1 MWQPHTLR
9 KSTSTTTL
17 RAEFEHLQS
26 TLDSI
31 GDGVITIDMH
41 QRITSINRTAQQ
53 LTGWHKDDALAKP
66 LDQVFRLVN
75 AQTRQPVA
83 SPVLLAWKSNSTV
96 GLPADTMLVA
106 KDGSEYFVSSSI
118 APIHSPRGKVT
129 GAVLVFRD
137 ITRLRRA
144 ELELKQAQEFTASL
158 IQYSLDM
165 IIAVDQERRI
175 IEFNPAA
182 ERTFGYSRAEVL
194 GQNIGMLYS
203 TPEESERVRQLFLT
217 QGTLVTE
224 AWNRRK
230 NGDIFPVLLSISPLK
245 DAQGNVIG
253 TMGVSRDITDLRR
266 AEEQRIRRERLAALG
281 QMAAALAHEINNPLQ
296 AIRSTLDLIL
306 DFPLPERERTENL
319 EIIRQEIER
328 LGQITERIL
337 RFARPAPAVRR
348 MVSICDLIQQTI
360 KLAEKHLQH
369 QRIHI
374 TCHVPEIPP
383 LLVAPEQMIQVFLNL
398 ILNAIEAT
406 GEGGQ
411 LDITARLEDEHV
423 SIAFSNDGPTLPPD
437 EITHIFEPF
446 FTTKADGTGLGL
458 YVAQTIVQQHNG
470 QIFAEN
476 IGTERG
482 VRFTIRLPLT
492 MNVSQESV

>member
-9 KSTSTTTL
+9 KSTSTL
-17 RAEFEHLQS
+17 RAELEHLQS

-31 GDGVITIDMH
+31 GDGLITIDMH
-41 QRITSINRTAQQ
+41 QCITSINRTAQQ

-75 AQTRQPVA
+75 AHTRQSVVP
-83 SPVLLAWKSNSTV
+83 PVLLAWKSNSTV
-96 GLPADTMLVA
+96 GLPADTLLVA

-118 APIHSPRGKVT
+118 APIHSPPGKVT

-144 ELELKQAQEFTASL
+144 EIELKEAQQFTASL
-158 IQYSLDM
+158 IKHSLDM
-165 IIAVDQERRI
+165 IIAVDEERRI

-194 GQNIGMLYS
+194 GQNVSMLYA

-217 QGTLVTE
+217 QEEVVTE

-230 NGDIFPVLLSISPLK
+230 NGEVFPVLLAISHLK
-245 DAQGNVIG
+245 DAEGKVIG
-253 TMGVSRDITDLRR
+253 TMGVSRDITALRR
-266 AEEQRIRRERLAALG
+266 AEEQRIRHERLAALG

-306 DFPLPERERTENL
+306 DFPLSERERAENL

-337 RFARPAPAVRR
+337 RFARPAPAARR
-348 MVSICDLIQQTI
+348 LVSICDLIRQTI
-360 KLAEKHLQH
+360 QLAEKHLQH
-369 QRIHI
+369 QHIRI
-374 TCHVPEIPP
+374 TCNVPEIPP

-406 GEGGQ
+406 GEGGH
-411 LDITARLEDEHV
+411 LEITARLEDEHV
-423 SIAFSNDGPTLPPD
+423 LISFSNDGPILLP
-437 EITHIFEPF
+437 EELAQIFEPF

-458 YVAQTIVQQHNG
+458 HIAQTIVQQHNG
-470 QIFAEN
+470 HIFAEN
-476 IGTERG
+476 LGTERG